1 MSMAVI
7 KLAYVT
13 ADRDANGNVRY
24 YFRRPEQ
31 RKIRLRGVPGSTEF
45 MTAYGSALAGN
56 TAPNEERKAAAP
68 GSFRAVCQAYYAS
81 PEFKALDHS
90 TKSWRRRA
98 LDGIAER
105 HGDKPIDRVE
115 PGHVYRLR
123 DAKAATPAAANTLLK
138 ALKAIFKWALKRE
151 FVKQNPAREVEPI
164 HYQSKGF
171 HSWTLEEVERYE
183 SRHPADT
190 KARLALALLLYTACR
205 REDATRLGQQHI
217 SNGRLKYIQA
227 KNEHRS
233 PIEMDI
239 PVHPDLADVVAKT
252 KLTGR
257 ETFLVTN
264 YGKPFSPAGF
274 GIRFRQWCDQ
284 AGLPHCSAHGLRKAT
299 AARLAER
306 GASPHE
312 IMSITGH
319 RTLQEVER
327 YTRGARQ
334 KELADRAMAK
344 LLGGRTG
351 TSTVPNSE
359 SE

>member
-1 MSMAVI
+1 MTAI
-7 KLAYVT
+7 KLTYVT

-24 YFRRPEQ
+24 YFRRPGQ

-45 MTAYGSALAGN
+45 MTAYGNALAGN
-56 TAPNEERKAAAP
+56 TLPNEHRKPAAP

-81 PEFKALDHS
+81 PEFKVLDTS

-98 LDGIAER
+98 LDGIVEK
-105 HGDKPIDRVE
+105 HGDKPMDRVE
-115 PGHVYRLR
+115 PGHIYRFR
-123 DAKAATPAAANTLLK
+123 DSNAATPAAANTLLK
-138 ALKAIFKWALKRE
+138 ALKAVFKWALKRGLL
-151 FVKQNPAREVEPI
+151 KQNPAREVEPI
-164 HYQSKGF
+164 QYRSKGF

-183 SRHPADT
+183 RRHPAGT
-190 KARLALALLLYTACR
+190 KARLALALLLYTAGR
-205 REDATRLGQQHI
+205 REDAVRLGPQHM
-217 SNGRLKYIQA
+217 SDGRLKYVQA

-233 PIEMDI
+233 PVEMDTQ
-239 PVHPDLADVVAKT
+239 VHPDLADVIAKT
-252 KLTGR
+252 KLIGR
-257 ETFLVTN
+257 ETFLVTD

-274 GIRFRQWCDQ
+274 GIRFRQWCDE

-312 IMSITGH
+312 IMAITGH

-334 KELADRAMAK
+334 RELADRAMAK
-344 LLGGRTG
+344 LLGAKTG
-351 TSTVPNSE
+351 TTTVPISE